1 MRSKKE
7 LRKIAK
13 EINVKENPNTLTD
26 VIKKYN
32 LIDKEVNLVI
42 RLLIS
47 RQNKT
52 HNSISFNQTARD
64 EKNDKCEGQSVEP
77 RKTSSWIEVYGRTIR
92 IS

>member
-47 RQNKT
+47 R
-52 HNSISFNQTARD
+52 
-64 EKNDKCEGQSVEP
+64 
-77 RKTSSWIEVYGRTIR
+77 
-92 IS
+92 